1 MLDKGIKGDIMVD
14 RSVDGHGDPTA
25 ADQLAAELRGLRKA
39 SGQSL
44 RELEKSTH
52 ASDSSLSRYLS
63 GQALPPWPV
72 VAALATV
79 AGRDTEPLHTLWVA
93 ARQARNQTPPPQ
105 PAKHTDP
112 AQPQQPARQD
122 QPAHQPPA
130 EPPPSPATRGPR
142 RARWRTVAAL
152 AAGIGIGAAIQPI
165 VNLVSNTMFTDTADT
180 LTSSPYFTVDLL
192 ATPPGSAQ
200 RAFWTDTAPCGSAY
214 EYRLTY
220 DLPPT
225 ARNRAMAYRVEHADC
240 TVKLFDGLSGNGYGE
255 ILVADNRVH
264 DLSPRI
270 IGTGVSVVAYSCCNG
285 TVLPT

>member
-1 MLDKGIKGDIMVD
+1 MDKGIEGDIMVD

-25 ADQLAAELRGLRKA
+25 ADRLAAELRGLREA
-39 SGQSL
+39 SGKSL

-72 VAALATV
+72 VEALATV
-79 AGRDTEPLHTLWVA
+79 AGRDTEPLRTLWVA
-93 ARQARNQTPPPQ
+93 ARQARNQTPPTQ
-105 PAKHTDP
+105 PAEHANP
-112 AQPQQPARQD
+112 AQPQQSTQQD
-122 QPAHQPPA
+122 QPAQKPLA
-130 EPPPSPATRGPR
+130 EPSPSRATRGSR

-152 AAGIGIGAAIQPI
+152 AAGILIGAAIQPI
-165 VNLVSNTMFTDTADT
+165 INLASNTLFTDTADT
-180 LTSSPYFTVDLL
+180 VTSNPYITVDLL

-200 RAFWTDTAPCGSAY
+200 RTFWTDTAACGSAH

-225 ARNRAMAYRVEHADC
+225 ARHRATAYRVEHADC
-240 TVKLFDGLSGNGYGE
+240 TVKLFDGPSGNGYGE

-264 DLSPRI
+264 ALSPRI

-285 TVLPT
+285 TLLPT